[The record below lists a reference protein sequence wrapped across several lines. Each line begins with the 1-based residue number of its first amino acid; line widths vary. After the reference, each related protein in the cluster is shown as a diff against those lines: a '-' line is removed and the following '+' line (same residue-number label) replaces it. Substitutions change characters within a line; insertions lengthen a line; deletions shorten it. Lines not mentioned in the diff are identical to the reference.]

1 MSFHPTFSRPRHRTA
16 VIGSD
21 LRYTSHQLFGLLP
34 FPRPIRYLKS
44 IREPYFPLSSPSS
57 PFSIHVDMDKV
68 SYLIVDNLHCPSCI
82 FTVKSTL
89 NDELSIPAT
98 NVNVSL
104 VTHTITVRHDGS
116 ITHSIIARA
125 LENVGFDVQVEDSGE
140 HPSQSYISNPFT
152 ARKRK
157 RRHREICKSC
167 QADHRAKQEK
177 KTLISRPSFAKSFLS
192 SKSAGT
198 ENTLV
203 VENPK
208 LLSSEVVT
216 EFLVSGMTC
225 TSCANAITEGVKAN
239 RVRGVLSCDVDV
251 MSNSARVVHNSARIS
266 SVEVARIIEDLGY
279 HAEIVSSRPMSRR
292 QRVVSHDY
300 AEEYRL
306 EFHIG
311 GMSCASCSNSITHGL
326 QEEPYIKSVNVNLM
340 ANSGTVILSRKEDSQ
355 RVKEAVET
363 LGFICD
369 LGEIAPLRPASGGS
383 AVNDIRLVRIRIDG
397 MYCK

>member
-1 MSFHPTFSRPRHRTA
+1 
-16 VIGSD
+16 
-21 LRYTSHQLFGLLP
+21 
-34 FPRPIRYLKS
+34 
-44 IREPYFPLSSPSS
+44 
-57 PFSIHVDMDKV
+57 MDKV
-68 SYLIVDNLHCPSCI
+68 SYLVVDNLHCPSCI

-104 VTHTITVRHDGS
+104 VTHTITVRHDES
-116 ITHSIIARA
+116 ITHPIIART
-125 LENVGFDVQVEDSGE
+125 LGNVGFDVQVEDGGE

-198 ENTLV
+198 EKTLV

-239 RVRGVLSCDVDV
+239 RSEGC
-251 MSNSARVVHNSARIS
+251 A
-266 SVEVARIIEDLGY
+266 
-279 HAEIVSSRPMSRR
+279 IV
-292 QRVVSHDY
+292 
-300 AEEYRL
+300 
-306 EFHIG
+306 
-311 GMSCASCSNSITHGL
+311 
-326 QEEPYIKSVNVNLM
+326 
-340 ANSGTVILSRKEDSQ
+340 
-355 RVKEAVET
+355 
-363 LGFICD
+363 
-369 LGEIAPLRPASGGS
+369 
-383 AVNDIRLVRIRIDG
+383 
-397 MYCK
+397 

>member
-1 MSFHPTFSRPRHRTA
+1 
-16 VIGSD
+16 
-21 LRYTSHQLFGLLP
+21 
-34 FPRPIRYLKS
+34 
-44 IREPYFPLSSPSS
+44 
-57 PFSIHVDMDKV
+57 MDKV
-68 SYLIVDNLHCPSCI
+68 SCFVVDNLHCPSCI

-98 NVNVSL
+98 NVSVSL
-104 VTHTITVRHDGS
+104 VSHTVTVRHTES
-116 ITHSIIARA
+116 TTPSLIAHA
-125 LENVGFDVQVEDSGE
+125 LDKVGFDVQVENNGE
-140 HPSQSYISNPFT
+140 HPSQSWISNPLT

-167 QADHRAKQEK
+167 QADHRTKQEK
-177 KTLISRPSFAKSFLS
+177 KTIISRPSFAKSFLS

-203 VENPK
+203 ADKPK
-208 LLSSEVVT
+208 LVSSEVTT

-225 TSCANAITEGVKAN
+225 TSCANAITEGIKEN

-251 MSNSARVVHNSARIS
+251 MSNSARVVHNSARIT
-266 SVEVARIIEDLGY
+266 SVEVARLIEDLGY
-279 HAEIVSSRPMSRR
+279 HAEIVSSRPVSRR
-292 QRVVSHDY
+292 QRISHEY

-311 GMSCASCSNSITHGL
+311 GMSCASCSNAITHGL

-340 ANSGTVILSRKEDSQ
+340 ANSGTVILSRKEDAQ
-355 RVKEAVET
+355 RVKDAVEA

-369 LGEIAPLRPASGGS
+369 LGEIGPLRPPSGGS
-383 AVNDIRLVRIRIDG
+383 AVSDIRLVRIRIDG
-397 MYCK
+397 MHCRYVFLFKFVKL